1 MGNVTIDISGCI
13 NSNTPRRKV
22 KVPKINVHPQLSIL
36 LRLAIEK
43 IISVKPEK
51 RKETLKIIASAK
63 YDSKGD
69 VKV

>member
-1 MGNVTIDISGCI
+1 M
-13 NSNTPRRKV
+13 
-22 KVPKINVHPQLSIL
+22 PKINVHPQLSIL